1 MGAADAYN
9 DYRLPSKLPEFFG
22 SGRPVLLPKSNV
34 GLHTEDGVNCMH
46 LQTGSAEE
54 IAGRLGELF
63 HDPEMRAQIGTGGA
77 AFAREHFSWDLAE
90 DDLWA
95 FYREYAMPTSLPPN

>member
-34 GLHTEDGVNCMH
+34 GLHTEDGVNCVH
-46 LQTGSAEE
+46 LKTGKAEE
-54 IAGRLGELF
+54 IADRLGELF
-63 HDPEMRAQIGTGGA
+63 RDPEMRAQIGAGGA
-77 AFAREHFSWDLAE
+77 AFAREHFSWDLAA
-90 DDLWA
+90 DKLWA
-95 FYREYAMPTSLPPN
+95 FYHECARPNSSLQG